1 MRFRII
7 VVIPQNVSFSSNNSM
22 FDVLVFTG
30 FNFESSNWE
39 IDNKSLF
46 VSDMI
51 LLPFNLGKKIVFC
64 ELISEM

>member
-1 MRFRII
+1 
-7 VVIPQNVSFSSNNSM
+7 M

-51 LLPFNLGKKIVFC
+51 PLPFNLGKKIVVC
-64 ELISEM
+64 ELISEI